1 MTETYHVW
9 CPDYGHKGPEDGAP
23 IHGAYD
29 AREAAETWAA
39 RYDRYSA
46 AYSIVGGSE
55 AVVCVKAPDGSVTR
69 WTVYD
74 ESVPS
79 YRATEV
85 K

>member
-1 MTETYHVW
+1 MTNTYHVW
-9 CPDYGHKGPEDGAP
+9 CPDYGHEGPEDGMP

-39 RYDRYSA
+39 RYDSDYL
-46 AYSIVGGSE
+46 IVGGSE

-69 WTVYD
+69 WTVYG
-74 ESVPS
+74 ESVRS
-79 YRATEV
+79 CSATEV